1 MRIKKTILLLIGLL
15 FLTSGL
21 CYLIGNFYFSKT
33 TVFEEYWNIEFPNNY
48 RIEYNINR
56 TGSIQ
61 GDGVVMIKLTINDD
75 FTFIKSFNDVN
86 NNELEIKINNI
97 LKEEKIDSYYFPDF
111 TIDYSWK
118 IIEKEQNYLY
128 AIFFEGTNSVYLIS
142 EMF

>member
-1 MRIKKTILLLIGLL
+1 MQIKKTVFGLFTLL
-15 FLTSGL
+15 FLIGGL

-48 RIEYNINR
+48 RIEYNIDK

-61 GDGVVMIKLTINDD
+61 GDGVVIIKLIIQDE
-75 FTFIKSFNDVN
+75 FTFIKSFDDEN

-97 LKEEKIDSYYFPDF
+97 LKEENIDSYYFPDF

-118 IIEKEQNYLY
+118 MIEKEQNYLY
-128 AIFFEGTNSVYLIS
+128 AIFFKGTNSVYLIS